1 MSGRVQ
7 LFGTSVVPG
16 PYTQQARADW
26 LRKLLRA
33 QIESRSNAPEDLK
46 NIELITLE
54 ELREIRR
61 TWVVDKH
68 EIEDLLPRIYF
79 EETGFEFPDDTNY
92 FVINRQSEEILKEV
106 CGDDSLHYEMVR
118 NLMATS
124 RTLARQ
130 AKRRNL
136 MKSLEDEIKRSYYE
150 GKEDA
155 LELARTKA
163 TMLGQPADW
172 IVEDV
177 EAESEEASVV
187 EVSVNPRGASK

>member
-1 MSGRVQ
+1 M
-7 LFGTSVVPG
+7 
-16 PYTQQARADW
+16 
-26 LRKLLRA
+26 
-33 QIESRSNAPEDLK
+33 K

-79 EETGFEFPDDTNY
+79 EETGSEFPDDTNY

-172 IVEDV
+172 IVEDAET
-177 EAESEEASVV
+177 EADEESVV
-187 EVSVNPRGASK
+187 EVSVNPRGVSK

>member
-68 EIEDLLPRIYF
+68 EIEDLLPRIYL
-79 EETGFEFPDDTNY
+79 EETGSEFPDDTNY

-124 RTLARQ
+124 RSLARQ

-172 IVEDV
+172 IVE
-177 EAESEEASVV
+177 EAENEADEESVV
-187 EVSVNPRGASK
+187 EVSVNPRGISK